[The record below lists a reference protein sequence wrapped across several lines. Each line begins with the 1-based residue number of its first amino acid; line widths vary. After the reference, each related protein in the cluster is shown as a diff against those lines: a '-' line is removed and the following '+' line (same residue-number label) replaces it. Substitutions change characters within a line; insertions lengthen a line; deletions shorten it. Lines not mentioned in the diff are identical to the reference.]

1 MATILGPR
9 YLQYVIKEMKELL
22 TRSYQLHVLA
32 FGLHSLLKGVSPVL
46 KAGDLDSCMQ
56 LISMVGV
63 ASVHSLSHNTLPL
76 LPFYR
81 LPKRSPNRR
90 EGDWIGELVAKIP
103 ESKTPQSLN
112 TYEITAQYLS
122 PHLLPDLLSV
132 PKQVLE
138 EKQSA
143 RMARVVEEVFRR
155 VGQGVMRNDLFTA
168 PALALLVFVHGLV
181 RESIPQLTSN
191 TGGGHKPVFWGSVA
205 AYIVTEFALHT
216 LSSQDV
222 KVTSRAALCL
232 IWVVRMPLPS
242 LVTHIGSIATSL
254 FNILRRYA
262 RAGAAA
268 VGNNRELVVAAF
280 KAMTVVVRDFP
291 QYEVEEEEL
300 RHLLTFVEEDIMDY
314 RRHSTAFPL
323 FKNCP
328 SLLTQ
333 MVFAPNVDS
342 YAEQSGRES
351 VLEFLVIVFKKFPEV
366 DTVRR
371 SEMVSLISCG
381 LAMTRLESLYPTPL
395 PPALAVHYV
404 TPHIHPQLLHK
415 RLAAQSLG
423 LLVEMEGKAFEK
435 RLSTFLPSLFT
446 CLDLYHGEEEGED
459 VGYDDG
465 AVGVHKGT
473 SDEENGE
480 EEEVTST
487 VAIVAKGAKPRDLL
501 WLIQKMCRIARLEAS
516 NHPKEPL

>member
-22 TRSYQLHVLA
+22 TRSYQPVERCFLLSSKQGTLTPACNSLA
-32 FGLHSLLKGVSPVL
+32 W
-46 KAGDLDSCMQ
+46 
-56 LISMVGV
+56 
-63 ASVHSLSHNTLPL
+63 
-76 LPFYR
+76 
-81 LPKRSPNRR
+81 SPNRR

-181 RESIPQLTSN
+181 RESILQLTSN

-351 VLEFLVIVFKKFPEV
+351 VLEFLVIVFKKFPE
-366 DTVRR
+366 
-371 SEMVSLISCG
+371 
-381 LAMTRLESLYPTPL
+381 
-395 PPALAVHYV
+395 
-404 TPHIHPQLLHK
+404 LLHK

-459 VGYDDG
+459 VGYGDG

-480 EEEVTST
+480 EEEPLCVLKWIAAVSQDLGSEDIAPYLVHLLRPVHRELTDANKTAEHWKHST
-487 VAIVAKGAKPRDLL
+487 DGGIMERAYYMCAAAVGEGAQINHQDQERDRV
-501 WLIQKMCRIARLEAS
+501 MCSDVLYM
-516 NHPKEPL
+516 